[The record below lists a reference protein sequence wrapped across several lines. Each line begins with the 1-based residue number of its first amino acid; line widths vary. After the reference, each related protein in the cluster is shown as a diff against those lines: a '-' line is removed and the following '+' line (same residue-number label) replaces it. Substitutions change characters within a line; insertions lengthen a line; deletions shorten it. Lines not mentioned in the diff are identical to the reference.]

1 MAGGKDKRACK
12 LLLLLH
18 LFFIL
23 QLVVVAVLDLYLA
36 LNGRVKMQEC
46 KIVVVADAVFLQL
59 LLLFLKLL
67 LLLLLLLFKQ
77 LLLLLLLLLCFYT
90 WH

>member
-1 MAGGKDKRACK
+1 M
-12 LLLLLH
+12 
-18 LFFIL
+18 
-23 QLVVVAVLDLYLA
+23 QVVVAAAPDFHSATVVAAAVFDLYLA
-36 LNGRVKMQEC
+36 LNGKMEMQEC
-46 KIVVVADAVFLQL
+46 RIVVVADAVFLQ
-59 LLLFLKLL
+59 LLFLKLL